1 MAYQLLQKM
10 EEPMRHLFRCTLA
23 IGLLLIITACAGP
36 KIEQDYKPG
45 TEFDSGWTYYEFR
58 GGSSQIEGADYRRL
72 ETIAQEILAGQ
83 GYQLAPHEPQFYID
97 ITGSTRL
104 ATGGGKSLGISIG
117 LPVGSHG
124 SVGVGGSKN
133 LDGEGRQEGV
143 IIVDITNAQTNELI
157 WRGSASGI
165 PLEDF
170 QLAREAQ
177 LREVMRKLLA
187 QFPPEK

>member
-1 MAYQLLQKM
+1 MKS
-10 EEPMRHLFRCTLA
+10 LFHSFIVVSVLFF
-23 IGLLLIITACAGP
+23 ITACAAP
-36 KIEQDYKPG
+36 KIEQDYKPE
-45 TEFDSGWTYYEFR
+45 TEFDPGWTYYEFR
-58 GGSSQIEGADYRRL
+58 GGSSQIQGVDYRRL
-72 ETIAQEILAGQ
+72 ETIAQEILASE
-83 GYQLAPHEPQFYID
+83 GYQVAPHEPQFYVD
-97 ITGSTRL
+97 ITGATRL

-143 IIVDITNAQTNELI
+143 IIVDITNAQTNELV

-170 QLAREAQ
+170 ELAREAQ